1 MFHNDETQNSVQQ
14 QTTTKI
20 HLLYHYY
27 YHHHYQPMLIEERKG
42 KILRGK
48 DKWCVLEAND
58 LMIHTHKYL
67 QIQGKHHYLFLSQP
81 LVCFS
86 QEDARKN
93 QSPFLLISRI
103 CENNNSYTVFSNS
116 IWGDGFRA
124 FQLKVRLRDQQQQCH
139 PRACQTCRISTHP
152 RPIGSGTAF

>member
-27 YHHHYQPMLIEERKG
+27 YHHYQPMLIEERKG
-42 KILRGK
+42 KISRGK

-116 IWGDGFRA
+116 IWGGGFRA
-124 FQLKVRLRDQQQQCH
+124 FQLKVRLRDQQQQCRRELVRH
-139 PRACQTCRISTHP
+139 AELVLTPDP
-152 RPIGSGTAF
+152 